1 MSEIHRLQR
10 LEYQLLSLERMGTA
24 AAGLL
29 WLGVG
34 GSSGVDTD
42 MLTLLISL
50 ICLCE
55 WQIIIVSLGFYY
67 FSCRFRSKM
76 KTEMVSRVMTTQ

>member
-1 MSEIHRLQR
+1 
-10 LEYQLLSLERMGTA
+10 LERMGTA

-67 FSCRFRSKM
+67 FSCRF
-76 KTEMVSRVMTTQ
+76 